1 VGAMRLKM
9 DAGVRQTFQAGRTG
23 LPRDRVGGN
32 GELTGWLRWL
42 NYTWRG
48 LCWYLF
54 EEEV

>member
-1 VGAMRLKM
+1 MRLKM